1 MYLFS
6 QCFENSHFCFQIKSS
21 DYCSGISAKLKYL
34 NSFEYIFNPMF
45 FIVSLEESHFGYR
58 ENVLVPQQNSQT
70 SNEIG
75 VDKSFKL
82 PCFILTYSK
91 AILHFHYSFNVQP
104 SIFYISVF
112 WIVNCV
118 AFPMKSWG
126 TMSSQLNGLSMLPE
140 MPL

>member
-1 MYLFS
+1 
-6 QCFENSHFCFQIKSS
+6 
-21 DYCSGISAKLKYL
+21 
-34 NSFEYIFNPMF
+34 MF

-75 VDKSFKL
+75 VDKSYKL

-104 SIFYISVF
+104 SIFYMCF
-112 WIVNCV
+112 LDRQLCR
-118 AFPMKSWG
+118 FPHEVMGHYVWSAEWTFYASRNALMIIFLQHYPCTYINDKLL
-126 TMSSQLNGLSMLPE
+126 SSALL
-140 MPL
+140 

>member
-1 MYLFS
+1 ML
-6 QCFENSHFCFQIKSS
+6 
-21 DYCSGISAKLKYL
+21 
-34 NSFEYIFNPMF
+34 

-75 VDKSFKL
+75 IDISFKL

-91 AILHFHYSFNVQP
+91 AIVHFYYSFNVQP

-112 WIVNCV
+112 
-118 AFPMKSWG
+118 
-126 TMSSQLNGLSMLPE
+126 
-140 MPL
+140 